1 MNLPSNVV
9 VEERKVKH
17 ARIRVSESGEVRM
30 VVPMGLSHAR
40 IEGLFAQRAGWIAR
54 QQSNFGKRAANRP
67 PTPRLAP
74 HSLLLHGEPYAF
86 SFNRQLRHQ
95 TRIDYRRKVVESGL
109 MLSDP
114 VVLGKWYRRHAGR
127 VLRGLIVATAVT
139 YRLSF
144 TGRIYIRDQ
153 ATKWGNCS
161 RQGNISLNW
170 RLILASP
177 KAAEYVAL
185 HELLHVRIKDHSSRF
200 WVQLRS
206 YMPDYVDAIRQL
218 DRTQCNR
225 IPNATDG
232 CDS

>member
-1 MNLPSNVV
+1 MGLPDNLV

-30 VVPMGLSHAR
+30 VVPIGLSQAR
-40 IEGLFAQRAGWIAR
+40 IESLLAQRAGWIAR
-54 QQSNFGKRAANRP
+54 QHAFFARRTANRQP
-67 PTPRLAP
+67 APRLAP

-86 SFNRQLRHQ
+86 SFNRQLRHR

-114 VVLGKWYRRHAGR
+114 AVLAKWYRRHAGR
-127 VLRGLIVATAVT
+127 VLRGLIAAAAAT
-139 YRLSF
+139 YRLPF
-144 TGRIYIRDQ
+144 AGRVYIRDQ

-161 RQGNISLNW
+161 REGNISLNW

-185 HELLHVRIKDHSSRF
+185 HELLHVRIADHSPRF
-200 WVQLRS
+200 WIQLRS
-206 YMPDYVDAIRQL
+206 YMPDYAEAIRQL
-218 DRTQCNR
+218 DRSTMQQ
-225 IPNATDG
+225 DF
-232 CDS
+232 

>member
-1 MNLPSNVV
+1 MGLPDNIV

-17 ARIRVSESGEVRM
+17 ARIRVSESGEIRM
-30 VVPMGLSHAR
+30 VVPVGLSQTR
-40 IEGLFAQRAGWIAR
+40 IESLLAQRSGWIAR
-54 QQSNFGKRAANRP
+54 QHAFFARRTENRQ
-67 PTPRLAP
+67 PTPRLRP

-86 SFNRQLRHQ
+86 SFNRQLKHQ

-114 VVLGKWYRRHAGR
+114 TVLAKWYRRHAGH
-127 VLRGLIVATAVT
+127 VLRGLIAATAST
-139 YRLSF
+139 YRLPF
-144 TGRIYIRDQ
+144 AGRIYIRDQ

-200 WVQLRS
+200 WAQLRS
-206 YMPDYVDAIRQL
+206 YMPDYLNNSRRL
-218 DRTQCNR
+218 DNV
-225 IPNATDG
+225 ILENYFAP
-232 CDS
+232 

>member
-1 MNLPSNVV
+1 MSLIDNLV

-40 IEGLFAQRAGWIAR
+40 IESLLAQRAGWIAR
-54 QQSNFGKRAANRP
+54 QQAFFARRTANRQ

-95 TRIDYRRKVVESGL
+95 TRIDYQRKVVESGL

-114 VVLGKWYRRHAGR
+114 TVLAKWYRRHAGR
-127 VLRGLIVATAVT
+127 VLRGLIAATASA
-139 YRLSF
+139 YRLPF
-144 TGRIYIRDQ
+144 AGRIYIRDQ

-170 RLILASP
+170 RLVLVSP
-177 KAAEYVAL
+177 KTAEYVAL
-185 HELLHVRIKDHSSRF
+185 HELLHLKLKDHSPKF
-200 WVQLRS
+200 WVLLRS
-206 YMPDYVDAIRQL
+206 YMPSYTNAIRTL
-218 DRTQCNR
+218 E
-225 IPNATDG
+225 NAST
-232 CDS
+232 SL